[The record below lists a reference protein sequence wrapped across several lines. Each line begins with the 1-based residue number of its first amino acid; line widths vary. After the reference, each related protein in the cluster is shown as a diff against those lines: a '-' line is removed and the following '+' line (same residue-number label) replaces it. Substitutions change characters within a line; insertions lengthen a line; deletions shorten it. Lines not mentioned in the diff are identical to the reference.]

1 MRHKTLPRSSSSR
14 PIRQRPNDRVP
25 TGPLVSTLKTILD
38 YSRALTVVNAP
49 PIGKVDVILN

>member
-1 MRHKTLPRSSSSR
+1 
-14 PIRQRPNDRVP
+14 VP